1 MRAQRH
7 ARKVAAMTE
16 EVSVL
21 KDKALEEEEIAGTGE
36 PVVFK
41 PNKQLKAQ
49 NAQKRKEA
57 EERAKQQILKEQ
69 ADKLKAQMQRAA
81 ARAAHLAE
89 VERELDVV
97 VEERNAELKAAL
109 KALDEAF
116 LLLGQATIAQ
126 SAPEVFYTRA
136 RLDVDVGD
144 EAEPPPP
151 SLLRSSTRARS
162 CTWR

>member
-1 MRAQRH
+1 MPGDGVTHLHHYYLGAAHVMRAQRH

-89 VERELDVV
+89 VCAACSFLSLSLGDD
-97 VEERNAELKAAL
+97 AE
-109 KALDEAF
+109 
-116 LLLGQATIAQ
+116 
-126 SAPEVFYTRA
+126 V
-136 RLDVDVGD
+136 
-144 EAEPPPP
+144 P
-151 SLLRSSTRARS
+151 SPSPRSSASSTSSSRSAAPSSRQRSRRSTRPS
-162 CTWR
+162 